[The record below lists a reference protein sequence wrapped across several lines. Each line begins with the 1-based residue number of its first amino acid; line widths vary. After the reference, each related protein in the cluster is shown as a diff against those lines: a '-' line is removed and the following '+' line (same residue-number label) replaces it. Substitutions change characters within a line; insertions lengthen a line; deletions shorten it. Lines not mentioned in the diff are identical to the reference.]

1 MAKLLENKIDLLQ
14 PKKLEMANKTLGLI
28 QMILRKY
35 GKEDEI
41 DIVLA
46 EAKQRD
52 LVRQNLNVSK
62 RATKPKKNK
71 SDTPKRDPTPYNLY
85 CFVVGFGNSEGW
97 ATSEL
102 NKNSTENNFSQEAV
116 DKTIAEFKAAKSE
129 KEANSPAKKPK
140 GASPYNIYVSLNS
153 GDGKSFP
160 ELSGEWKNS
169 ELNKTS
175 DNFSQEALD
184 AAMEQYK
191 AKKETVGS
199 DSD

>member
-14 PKKLEMANKTLGLI
+14 PKKLEMANKTLSLI
-28 QMILRKY
+28 QMILSKY

-41 DIVLA
+41 DTVLA

-85 CFVVGFGNSEGW
+85 CFVAGFGNSEGW

-116 DKTIAEFKAAKSE
+116 DKTMAEFKAAKAE

-160 ELSGEWKNS
+160 ELSGDWGNSNLNKNS
-169 ELNKTS
+169 S
-175 DNFSQEALD
+175 NFSQEALD
-184 AAMEQYK
+184 AATEEYK
-191 AKKETVGS
+191 VKKGENGS

>member
-1 MAKLLENKIDLLQ
+1 
-14 PKKLEMANKTLGLI
+14 MANKTVGLI
-28 QMILRKY
+28 QMILARY

-41 DIVLA
+41 EQVLT
-46 EAKQRD
+46 EAKQLN
-52 LVRQNLNVSK
+52 LVRENLNITK
-62 RATKPKKNK
+62 RAPKAKKNK
-71 SDTPKRDPTPYNLY
+71 SDAPKRDPTPYNLY
-85 CFVVGFGNSEGW
+85 CFKAGFGNSEGW

-116 DKTIAEFKAAKSE
+116 DKTMAEFKAAKAE
-129 KEANSPAKKPK
+129 KDANSPAKKQK
-140 GASPYNIYVSLNS
+140 GASPYNVYVSLNS

-169 ELNKTS
+169 ELNKAS

-184 AAMEQYK
+184 AAMEKYK
-191 AKKETVGS
+191 AKKETAGS